1 MIHVPWVGG
10 LLERIQNA
18 ALLTKERL
26 LADFPHDDIRSALA
40 IFDRR
45 LVRKAFGFPPCPRTR
60 QFMLRGVKQ
69 VATALGCNPGVAVLQ
84 YNDVIVYMLRQFSPG
99 LPLAA
104 YPQAWACLWAPRHCL
119 H

>member
-1 MIHVPWVGG
+1 MPWVGG
-10 LLERIQNA
+10 LLERVQNA
-18 ALLTKERL
+18 ACLTKERL
-26 LADFPHDDIRSALA
+26 LADFPYHDIRSALA

-45 LVRKAFGFPPCPRTR
+45 LVRKAFGILPCPRTR

-84 YNDVIVYMLRQFSPG
+84 YSDVIVYMLRQFSPG